1 MSGPINL
8 FFALR
13 PPATVS
19 VAIDVLSTKLQRAH
33 RLHGAKIARER
44 LHNTLAAA
52 QDQRRTPQD
61 IIARARSAGQRV
73 RFEPFKVRFEWT
85 ESFDIHRDR
94 YPFVL
99 RGDLNV
105 LNDFRQCLCAEMAQT
120 GLALP
125 SSYTPHVTLIW
136 ADRRVEAYPIA
147 PIDWLVTDFV
157 LVSSVFGQSRHD
169 ILDHWQLGRDQRQ
182 SPKAIQDM
190 AP

>member
-1 MSGPINL
+1 MYTKDQGRINL

-13 PPATVS
+13 PPTAVG
-19 VAIDVLSTKLQRAH
+19 VAIDALGDQLQRAH
-33 RLHGAKIARER
+33 RLRGAKIARQR

-52 QDQRRTPQD
+52 HDQRRAPQD
-61 IIARARSAGQRV
+61 IIARARSAGQRI
-73 RFEPFKVRFEWT
+73 RAKPFKVRFEWT

-120 GLALP
+120 GLAVP

-169 ILDHWQLGRDQRQ
+169 ILGHWQLG
-182 SPKAIQDM
+182 
-190 AP
+190 